1 MIDEYAGKSHEE
13 ILQINS
19 RREFNNSMDR
29 IRQGKTSSDRI
40 ALARL
45 EVDQIN
51 LEIQRAHASYKRNGA
66 SIPEF
71 GPGGNIIGYKR
82 DKSVPFTIHPT
93 VKERLDRTKRYLS
106 DLEQSHFQKTAQDK
120 IDAARKNILNRNN
133 PTNAATRST
142 GPSAPVKKPEPPVLS
157 VRDRQYNAMQQNLA
171 AQGKLIDDYRKIGK
185 SPPWSEFQD
194 LNGRFGSVDKK
205 FMQQYEADKQAE
217 ASKTK
222 PKGKHKPAKLKRP
235 KKR

>member
-1 MIDEYAGKSHEE
+1 MVDEFAGKSREE
-13 ILQINS
+13 IQKMQS
-19 RREFNNSMDR
+19 ARELYDMR
-29 IRQGKTSSDRI
+29 TRVRQGKTLSDQV

-45 EVDQIN
+45 EVDQVN
-51 LEIQRAHASYKRNGA
+51 LQIQRAQADVKRNGTPV
-66 SIPEF
+66 PEY
-71 GPGGNIIGYKR
+71 GPGGRILGYKR
-82 DKSVPFTIHPT
+82 DRSVPFTVPST
-93 VKERLDRTKRYLS
+93 LKQKLDETKRYFS
-106 DLEQSHFQKTAQDK
+106 DLQQQHFSKTAQDK
-120 IDAARKNILNRNN
+120 IDAARNSILNRNN
-133 PTNAATRST
+133 PTNPATRPT

-217 ASKTK
+217 ASKAK

-235 KKR
+235 RKK